1 MAGSARHPGWSD
13 PAVRRSG
20 AGNDAAA
27 WAAEPGPLPA
37 PGGTGSDRLSV
48 TRVPPARWPGLD
60 DWDAVLADSA
70 RPSVF
75 LTRDWVTSWWDSF
88 GQGAQSWLLR
98 VAGPTGA
105 TLGLAPLYL
114 SRPPGTARLPI
125 RRLGLIGDHSVGS
138 EYLGLVARAG
148 HERVV
153 GEAVADHLAAARV
166 GWDVAEL
173 SGLVEGDPAA
183 SALEVPLRTIAGR
196 AREQRQ
202 ACSAVMLPDSFE
214 AYLGGL
220 GSKFRQSYRQRAS
233 KLHRTCTVRYLM
245 TASEADLPP
254 HLEALFRMHQA
265 HWISLGLPGS
275 FGDPR
280 MRRFYLDVARR
291 LLRSGRLRFWQLEVD
306 GVIRAS
312 QFGFAYN
319 GVLHSLQEGYD
330 AAFRAPGV
338 GGLGV
343 VLRAHAIRSAIG
355 EGLAAYDFLGGTE
368 EFKRRWGTST
378 SHVRLVRLAAPGA
391 RGALAWLATVGAQ
404 EARSGLRGRAPERL
418 VRVVRAARARRYR
431 HRAAGGP

>member
-1 MAGSARHPGWSD
+1 VAGSVRHPGPSD
-13 PAVRRSG
+13 PAVLR
-20 AGNDAAA
+20 AGTL
-27 WAAEPGPLPA
+27 PG
-37 PGGTGSDRLSV
+37 RLSV
-48 TRVPPARWPGLD
+48 TRVPPARWQGLD

-75 LTRDWVTSWWDSF
+75 LTHDWVASWWGSF

-98 VAGPTGA
+98 VAGPNGA

-114 SRPPGTARLPI
+114 GRPPGTTRLPV

-148 HERVV
+148 HERAV
-153 GEAVADHLAAARV
+153 GQAVADHLAAARAR
-166 GWDVAEL
+166 WDVAEL

-183 SALEVPLRTIAGR
+183 SALEVPLRTVAGR

-202 ACSAVMLPDSFE
+202 ACSAVALPDSFE

-233 KLHRTCTVRYLM
+233 KLHRTSTVRYLM
-245 TASEADLPP
+245 TASEADLRP

-265 HWISLGLPGS
+265 HWTAVGLPGS
-275 FGDPR
+275 FGDRR
-280 MRRFYLDVARR
+280 MRRFYLEVAGR
-291 LLRSGRLRFWQLEVD
+291 LLRAGRLRFWQLEVD

-312 QFGFAYN
+312 QFGFAYD

-330 AAFRAPGV
+330 TTFRAPGV

-343 VLRAHAIRSAIG
+343 VLRAHAIRSAIE
-355 EGLAAYDFLGGTE
+355 EGLVAYDFLGGTE

-378 SHVRLVRLAAPGA
+378 SHVRQVRLAAPGA

-404 EARSGLRGRAPERL
+404 DARAGLRGRAPERL
-418 VRVVRAARARRYR
+418 VRVVRAARARRYGQ
-431 HRAAGGP
+431 RAPAGP

>member
-1 MAGSARHPGWSD
+1 
-13 PAVRRSG
+13 V
-20 AGNDAAA
+20 NDAAA
-27 WAAEPGPLPA
+27 RSVPEPGAVPT
-37 PGGTGSDRLSV
+37 PGTRSDGLSV
-48 TRVPPARWPGLD
+48 ARVPPERWQRLD
-60 DWDAVLADSA
+60 DWDTVLAGSA

-88 GQGAQSWLLR
+88 GQGAEPWLVR

-114 SRPPGTARLPI
+114 GRPPGTARLPI

-138 EYLGLVARAG
+138 EYLGLIARAG

-153 GEAVADHLAAARV
+153 GQAVADHLAAARV
-166 GWDVAEL
+166 RWDVADL
-173 SGLVEGDPAA
+173 SGLVVGDPAA
-183 SALEVPLRTIAGR
+183 SALEAPLRAGAGR
-196 AREQRQ
+196 AREQQ
-202 ACSAVMLPDSFE
+202 QPCSAMTLPDSFE
-214 AYLGGL
+214 AYLAGV
-220 GSKFRQSYRQRAS
+220 GSKFRQTCRQRAS

-265 HWISLGLPGS
+265 HWTSLGLPGS
-275 FGDPR
+275 FRDHR

-291 LLRSGRLRFWQLEVD
+291 LLRSGWLRFWQLEVD

-312 QFGFAYN
+312 QFGFVYN

-330 AAFRAPGV
+330 TDFRAPGI

-343 VLRAHAIRSAIG
+343 VLRAHAIRSAIE
-355 EGLAAYDFLGGTE
+355 EGLAGYDFLGGAE

-378 SHVRLVRLAAPGA
+378 FHVRLVHLAAPGA
-391 RGALAWLATVGAQ
+391 RGALAWMATVGALD
-404 EARSGLRGRAPERL
+404 ARSRLRSQAPERL
-418 VRVVRAARARRYR
+418 VRVFRAARARRYG
-431 HRAAGGP
+431 HRPAGGP